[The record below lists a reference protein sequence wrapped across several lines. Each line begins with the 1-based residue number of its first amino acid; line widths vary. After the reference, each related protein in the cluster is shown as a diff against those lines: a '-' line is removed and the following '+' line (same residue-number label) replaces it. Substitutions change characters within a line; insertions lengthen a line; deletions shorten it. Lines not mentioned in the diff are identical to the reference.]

1 MEFNWNWFMGV
12 DFRGRWLITRGQA
25 YFEVSE
31 DNSLISG
38 VMCLGDACTKDS
50 EIYAKFFGK
59 VSDDSEVVV
68 TVASTTEDVPPFEV
82 SGTMFGAESEN
93 EISYTFVLTDGTTV
107 LGFSRHSTL

>member
-25 YFEVSE
+25 YFDVSE
-31 DNSLISG
+31 DNSHISG
-38 VMCLGDACTKDS
+38 VMCLGDSCTKDS
-50 EIYAKFFGK
+50 EIYAKFFGE
-59 VSDDSEVVV
+59 VNDDSEVVM
-68 TVASTTEDVPPFEV
+68 TVVSTTEDVPPFDV

-107 LGFSRHSTL
+107 LGFSRYSTL